1 MQDILMNAK
10 NAKEKYDNTVFYNA
24 NLTWLSDE
32 SNKEAFDVMWLEIL
46 GACTSTIKKFVR
58 KVPGI
63 YNEEDIL
70 EFAIESA
77 EKVVKSI
84 IKNKRKI
91 DNLSNYVFLY
101 CYGVFYSVKR
111 QNIAKKE
118 TPFIYETANMVYE
131 NFEDE
136 IIEKLTSEGY

>member
-1 MQDILMNAK
+1 MQDILN
-10 NAKEKYDNTVFYNA
+10 EKYDNTVFYQA
-24 NLTWLSDE
+24 NLAWLEDNN
-32 SNKEAFDVMWLEIL
+32 NKKAYETMWVEIL

-63 YNEEDIL
+63 YNKDDIL

-84 IKNKRKI
+84 VKNKRKI

-101 CYGVFYSVKR
+101 AYGVFYSVKR
-111 QNIAKKE
+111 QKQNKME
-118 TPFIYETANMVYE
+118 TSFVYETAEMVYD
-131 NFEDE
+131 NFE
-136 IIEKLTSEGY
+136 EKLIDKLDREGY

>member
-1 MQDILMNAK
+1 MQDILN
-10 NAKEKYDNTVFYNA
+10 EKYDNTVFYQA
-24 NLTWLSDE
+24 NLAWLEDNN
-32 SNKEAFDVMWLEIL
+32 NKKAYETMWVEIL

-63 YNEEDIL
+63 YNKDDIL

-84 IKNKRKI
+84 VKNKRKI

-111 QNIAKKE
+111 QKQNKIE
-118 TPFIYETANMVYE
+118 VPFVYETSDMVYE
-131 NFEDE
+131 NFEEELINRLDR
-136 IIEKLTSEGY
+136 EGY

>member
-1 MQDILMNAK
+1 MQSILN
-10 NAKEKYDNTVFYNA
+10 EKYDNTVFYNA
-24 NLTWLSDE
+24 NL
-32 SNKEAFDVMWLEIL
+32 AWLENNDDKQAYDTMWIEIV

-63 YNEEDIL
+63 YNKDDIL
-70 EFAIESA
+70 DFAIESA
-77 EKVVKSI
+77 ERVVKSI
-84 IKNKRKI
+84 VKNKTKVK
-91 DNLSNYVFLY
+91 NLSNYVFMY

-111 QNIAKKE
+111 QNIDKKE
-118 TPFIYETANMVYE
+118 TPFIYETSEMVYE